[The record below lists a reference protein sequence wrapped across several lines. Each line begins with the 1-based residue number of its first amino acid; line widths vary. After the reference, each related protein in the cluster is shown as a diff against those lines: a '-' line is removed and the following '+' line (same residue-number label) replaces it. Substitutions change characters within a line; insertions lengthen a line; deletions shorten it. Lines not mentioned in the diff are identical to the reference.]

1 MNSRDLEQILI
12 WIVRICVYLMPFT
25 LLVVSGNAF
34 FPFISTKN
42 FLFRG
47 LVEIAAAGW
56 IGLLFINPRSYW
68 PRRSLVFIAFGILIG
83 AAFLAT
89 IFSTDPSYSFWS
101 NYERMEGF
109 IGYIHLFLLFLTLAG
124 LFHRRKDWFILFGIS
139 IGVSAIMSFYGL
151 LEYFGAIATFSDS
164 ARIIATLGNPLY
176 VAAYL
181 TFHIFLL
188 AYLFFQTRSKALRVF
203 YVALIL
209 LELSAFF
216 LTGSRGAFVGIL
228 GGFGLMIFLSFF
240 LVKEKK
246 RKAIIALIM
255 LAMILALIGLT
266 FMKDVPFIR
275 NNDVLARFSRISST
289 DTTAS
294 SRFIIWEMAVKSF
307 LQRPIL
313 GWGLNNFIIPFA
325 FNYDP
330 RIFGNEPWF
339 DRTHNMPLEWLVST
353 GIVGFGS
360 YLFLIIAMFWALL
373 RAAKRKVI
381 ENKDAVI
388 FFGMIIAY
396 LFQMLFVFDVLAT
409 HLMLVVILGFLA
421 VASSHTREEW
431 YEKRH
436 GTVPRKISG
445 AVMMGTVGAFFAVFI
460 AMYFV
465 NIKPYRA
472 STALIDAF
480 RSIGEGKNDEAL
492 ARFDRALSLSQNTIG
507 QSEVREHLAR
517 LASDGLAVNPQ
528 LINNTQIQAFYKR
541 AIDEMKKE
549 VAGYKDDYPGVR
561 FEVMLGRLYGVWGA
575 VSGDDALV
583 QEAVNIYNEAISF
596 APDHIPL
603 YVFIADFHVQLRQY
617 DTGLKLIRE
626 AENKLDAYGKYSFEV
641 SYNLPFIYIIAE
653 DYENALKETKRLQAK
668 LGGELFNLD
677 TTKMNVI
684 LGVAKRNDSPG
695 GWQYIEDVFHL
706 DNRVTAAGLLLAER
720 YVNAGQY
727 ERAREIAQ
735 IIRERNI
742 EPDFEKDINSLW
754 EVLDSLE

>member
-1 MNSRDLEQILI
+1 
-12 WIVRICVYLMPFT
+12 MPFT